1 MLVYIICWIVVIIV
15 AYFCY
20 LYFKS
25 EFKRIF
31 GIQDKDK
38 NQNSNYEMQYEE
50 KVEEP
55 SIDGTIAVDK
65 MIVHKLKYH
74 ETLNFGEQQLTTS
87 TGKKAGDVFDD
98 IAILIR
104 NSSTL
109 ANRLIDNESKLIKG
123 NSSATVD
130 IFEATMTNYNVE
142 FKLLGWPID
151 MSLGQLQTLSSVDDL
166 KGEIDNSFILGSEAF
181 YSY

>member
-25 EFKRIF
+25 EFKRVF

-38 NQNSNYEMQYEE
+38 NQHSNYETQYEE

-65 MIVHKLKYH
+65 MIVHKLACH
-74 ETLNFGEQQLTTS
+74 STLSFEEGLLTTS
-87 TGKKAGDVFDD
+87 TGYNASDVFDQINGLIKNSGQ
-98 IAILIR
+98 IAKELKR
-104 NSSTL
+104 
-109 ANRLIDNESKLIKG
+109 NESKLVPG
-123 NSSATVD
+123 NSGSS
-130 IFEATMTNYNVE
+130 IEGFKATMSNYDVE
-142 FKLLGWPID
+142 INLIGWTVN

-166 KGEIDNSFILGSEAF
+166 KGEIDDGLILGSEAF
-181 YSY
+181 YAY

>member
-1 MLVYIICWIVVIIV
+1 
-15 AYFCY
+15 
-20 LYFKS
+20 
-25 EFKRIF
+25 
-31 GIQDKDK
+31 
-38 NQNSNYEMQYEE
+38 
-50 KVEEP
+50 
-55 SIDGTIAVDK
+55 
-65 MIVHKLKYH
+65 
-74 ETLNFGEQQLTTS
+74 
-87 TGKKAGDVFDD
+87 
-98 IAILIR
+98 
-104 NSSTL
+104 
-109 ANRLIDNESKLIKG
+109 KLIKG

>member
-55 SIDGTIAVDK
+55 SIDGTEVVDK
-65 MIVHKLKYH
+65 MIVQALKRH
-74 ETLNFGEQQLTTS
+74 STLSFEERQLTTS
-87 TGKKAGDVFDD
+87 TGYNASD
-98 IAILIR
+98 IYDRINSLIR
-104 NSSTL
+104 NSSRIADEL
-109 ANRLIDNESKLIKG
+109 RRNESKLNKG
-123 NSSATVD
+123 TATASTAG
-130 IFEATMTNYNVE
+130 FEATMSNYDVKIN
-142 FKLLGWPID
+142 LIGWTVN
-151 MSLGQLQTLSSVDDL
+151 MSLGQLQSLSSVNDL
-166 KGEIDNSFILGSEAF
+166 KGEIDDGLILSHDAF
-181 YSY
+181 RTY

>member
-1 MLVYIICWIVVIIV
+1 MLTYIICWIVVIIV

-38 NQNSNYEMQYEE
+38 NQHSNYETQYEE
-50 KVEEP
+50 KVEEA

-74 ETLNFGEQQLTTS
+74 ETLDFGEQQLTTS
-87 TGKKAGDVFDD
+87 TGYNASD
-98 IAILIR
+98 IYDRINSLIR
-104 NSSTL
+104 NSSRIADEL
-109 ANRLIDNESKLIKG
+109 RRNESKLVPG
-123 NSSATVD
+123 NSGSS
-130 IFEATMTNYNVE
+130 IEGFEATMSNYDVE
-142 FKLLGWPID
+142 INLIGWTVN

-166 KGEIDNSFILGSEAF
+166 KGEIDDGLILGSEAF
-181 YSY
+181 YAY

>member
-1 MLVYIICWIVVIIV
+1 MLTYIICWIVVIIV

-98 IAILIR
+98 IARLIR
-104 NSSTL
+104 NSSRIAEEL
-109 ANRLIDNESKLIKG
+109 RRNESKLVPG
-123 NSSATVD
+123 NSGSS
-130 IFEATMTNYNVE
+130 IEGFEATMSNYDVE
-142 FKLLGWPID
+142 INLIGWTVN
-151 MSLGQLQTLSSVDDL
+151 MSLGQLQTLSSVSDLRDKIDD
-166 KGEIDNSFILGSEAF
+166 GFILGSEAF

>member
-1 MLVYIICWIVVIIV
+1 MLTYIICWIVVIIV

-38 NQNSNYEMQYEE
+38 NQHSNYETQYEE

-65 MIVHKLKYH
+65 MIVHKLKYN
-74 ETLNFGEQQLTTS
+74 EMLTFEEGQLTTS
-87 TGKKAGDVFDD
+87 TQERASYAYDEIKS
-98 IAILIR
+98 LIR
-104 NSSTL
+104 NSSRIVDEL
-109 ANRLIDNESKLIKG
+109 KRNESKLVPG
-123 NSSATVD
+123 NSGSS
-130 IFEATMTNYNVE
+130 IEGFEATMSNYHVE
-142 FKLLGWPID
+142 IYLLGYIVRLT
-151 MSLGQLQTLSSVDDL
+151 LGELQTLSSVSDL
-166 KGEIDNSFILGSEAF
+166 RGKIDNGLILGSEAF

>member
-38 NQNSNYEMQYEE
+38 NKNSNYEMQYEE

-65 MIVHKLKYH
+65 MIVHKLQCH
-74 ETLNFGEQQLTTS
+74 DTLNFGEQQLTTS
-87 TGKKAGDVFDD
+87 TSYNASD
-98 IAILIR
+98 IYDRINDLIKH
-104 NSSTL
+104 SSRIADEL
-109 ANRLIDNESKLIKG
+109 RRNESKLVSG
-123 NSSATVD
+123 NSSSS
-130 IFEATMTNYNVE
+130 IEGFEATMSNYDVE
-142 FKLLGWPID
+142 INLIGWTIN

-166 KGEIDNSFILGSEAF
+166 RGKIDDGFILGREAF
-181 YSY
+181 YAY

>member
-25 EFKRIF
+25 EFKRVF

-50 KVEEP
+50 KDEQP

-65 MIVHKLKYH
+65 MIVHKLQCH
-74 ETLNFGEQQLTTS
+74 DTLNFGEQQLTTS
-87 TGKKAGDVFDD
+87 TGEKASNVFDD
-98 IAILIR
+98 IARLIQ

-109 ANRLIDNESKLIKG
+109 ANRLIDNESELIKG
-123 NSSATVD
+123 NSSAKAD
-130 IFEATMTNYNVE
+130 IFEATMSNYNVE
-142 FKLLGWPID
+142 LKLLGWPIE
-151 MSLGQLQTLSSVDDL
+151 MSLSELQTLSSVDDL
-166 KGEIDNSFILGSEAF
+166 RGKIDKGLILGNEAF